1 MLTVVIVLNVL
12 ISLLCL
18 YVTWRVWNLRRAL
31 AAVADIL
38 TAAERSTQSVLQGAP
53 QAIER
58 GQLGTSALRERYR
71 QLELQWQRVQ
81 QVLTLLSLLQGVW
94 RRAFRSRRK
103 TSLSSK
109 RSRRSQRRSRRR

>member
-18 YVTWRVWNLRRAL
+18 YVTWRVWNLRKAL
-31 AAVADIL
+31 AAAADIL
-38 TAAERSTQSVLQGAP
+38 TAAERSTHAVLRGAP

-58 GQLGTSALRERYR
+58 GQLGTSALRERYQ
-71 QLELQWQRVQ
+71 QLEIQLQKVQ
-81 QVLTLLSLLQGVW
+81 QVLALLSLLQGVW
-94 RRAFRSRRK
+94 RRTFRPRPK

-109 RSRRSQRRSRRR
+109 RSRRARYRSKRR